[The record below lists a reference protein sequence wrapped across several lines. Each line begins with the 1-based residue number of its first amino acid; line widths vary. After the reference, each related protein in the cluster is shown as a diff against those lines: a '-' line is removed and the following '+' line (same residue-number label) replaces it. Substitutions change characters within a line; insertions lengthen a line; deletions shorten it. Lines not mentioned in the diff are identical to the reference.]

1 MTNRKYGKCA
11 CGNIEYS
18 YEGDPINIVFCYCK
32 ECQTHTGSDKFFALW
47 VLKNS
52 LQVEKG
58 KPSIFTRL
66 GDSGKP
72 MHHHF
77 CKNCGVTVYIDVVV
91 VDMVSIAAMTLDNS
105 ENLVPSMAIYTASA
119 PKWAILPEDIP
130 LFEKLPPG
138 LD

>member
-1 MTNRKYGKCA
+1 M
-11 CGNIEYS
+11 
-18 YEGDPINIVFCYCK
+18 
-32 ECQTHTGSDKFFALW
+32 
-47 VLKNS
+47 KNS
-52 LQVEKG
+52 VQVEKG